1 MPSALPSAWGQSAHW
16 SWLGDDYA
24 STLLYRKYNY
34 NDYTTYGSLYIAYT
48 CREFTLGYFRN
59 GLPRGWAAEA
69 WAARRWRAPFR
80 STSLRAEEPA
90 ANDAAGP
97 KNGQAGKVAW
107 RGIGPLRARRF
118 PRPTPARARR
128 GGWEGPC
135 QISRPTARFLPETAS
150 RRETRTTHRPTSYEP
165 LLPNFVSDR
174 RRPRG
179 ERCPTLRWP
188 DRLETAPKKTIVG
201 HFAWFLAVF
210 SARRAAFAAAFFA
223 MRRPTA
229 GAQPGLPLGARPCS
243 AMLVQSESQAGPV
256 RLVLS

>member
-1 MPSALPSAWGQSAHW
+1 MMRELRIPGRLCYIY
-16 SWLGDDYA
+16 YA
-24 STLLYRKYNY
+24 N
-34 NDYTTYGSLYIAYT
+34 
-48 CREFTLGYFRN
+48 REFITLAAATSIGMVC
-59 GLPRGWAAEA
+59 RGGAAEG

-150 RRETRTTHRPTSYEP
+150 RREMRTTHRPTSHGP
-165 LLPNFVSDR
+165 LPLFLVSDR

-179 ERCPTLRWP
+179 E
-188 DRLETAPKKTIVG
+188 
-201 HFAWFLAVF
+201 
-210 SARRAAFAAAFFA
+210 
-223 MRRPTA
+223 
-229 GAQPGLPLGARPCS
+229 
-243 AMLVQSESQAGPV
+243 
-256 RLVLS
+256 

>member
-1 MPSALPSAWGQSAHW
+1 MTATIVQVPQYMLVAL
-16 SWLGDDYA
+16 
-24 STLLYRKYNY
+24 RYN
-34 NDYTTYGSLYIAYT
+34 
-48 CREFTLGYFRN
+48 REFTLALLLELALH
-59 GLPRGWAAEA
+59 LPRGGAAEGR
-69 WAARRWRAPFR
+69 AARRWRAPFR

-179 ERCPTLRWP
+179 E
-188 DRLETAPKKTIVG
+188 
-201 HFAWFLAVF
+201 
-210 SARRAAFAAAFFA
+210 
-223 MRRPTA
+223 
-229 GAQPGLPLGARPCS
+229 
-243 AMLVQSESQAGPV
+243 
-256 RLVLS
+256 